1 MKMNTERFIAKRL
14 IKGGPGSYSAPV
26 IRIAIISVAL
36 GLAVMIVSVAIVTGF
51 QRQIRDKIVGF
62 GSHIQIAKFD
72 SNNSFEF
79 QAIAKD
85 QAFYHKLQNTKGIKH
100 IQVFATKA
108 GIIKTSDQIQ
118 GVVFKGVG
126 TDFDWSFFSDKLVS
140 GKIFSASDTS
150 AGTSVIISK
159 NLADLLEIKV
169 GDPLRMYFIID
180 NLTRARR
187 FTVSGIYNT
196 GLAEFDLKFIFGD
209 IRQIQKLN
217 GWSGDSVS
225 GFDVYIS
232 NFDDLNQ
239 MGKLVYKE
247 VGYDLN
253 ARTIRELY
261 PQMFD
266 WLDLQD
272 MNVII
277 ILVLMIL
284 VSGMAMISTLLI
296 LILERTNMI
305 GVLKALGARN
315 LSIRRI
321 FMYNAAYITGKG
333 MLYGN
338 LVGISLCLL
347 QKYFGIVPLPQE
359 SYFMTVVPINLDIIY
374 LLLLNAGTLAAC
386 TLMLLFPSFII
397 ARITPVKAI
406 RFD

>member
-1 MKMNTERFIAKRL
+1 MNTELFIARRL
-14 IKGGPGSYSAPV
+14 VKGGPGSFSAPV
-26 IRIAIISVAL
+26 IRIAIISIVIGIAL
-36 GLAVMIVSVAIVTGF
+36 MIVSVAIVTGF
-51 QRQIRDKIVGF
+51 QKQIRDKIVGF
-62 GSHIQIAKFD
+62 GSHIQIAKYD

-79 QAIAKD
+79 EPISAD
-85 QAFYHKLQNTKGIKH
+85 QAFYQTIKQTKGIKNV
-100 IQVFATKA
+100 QVFATKA
-108 GIIKTSDQIQ
+108 GIIKTSEQIQ

-126 TDFDWSFFSDKLVS
+126 SDFDWSFFNDKLVS
-140 GKIFSASDTS
+140 GNPFSTTDTLASD
-150 AGTSVIISK
+150 SVLISQ
-159 NLADLLEIKV
+159 NLADLLKIKT

-180 NLTRARR
+180 NMARARR

-217 GWSGDSVS
+217 GWNENMVS
-225 GFDVYIS
+225 GFDVYI
-232 NFDDLNQ
+232 NDFDELDKL
-239 MGKLVYKE
+239 GKVVYKE
-247 VGYDLN
+247 AGYDLN

-266 WLDLQD
+266 WLELQD

-277 ILVLMIL
+277 ILILMVL

-321 FMYNAAYITGKG
+321 FLYNAAYIIGKG
-333 MLYGN
+333 LLYGN
-338 LVGISLCLL
+338 IVGISICLL
-347 QKYFGIVPLPQE
+347 QSYFGIIRLPQE
-359 SYFMTVVPINLDIIY
+359 SYFMSVVPINLDVIHIVV
-374 LLLLNAGTLAAC
+374 LNVSTLIVC
-386 TLMLLFPSFII
+386 TLMLLLPSFVIT
-397 ARITPVKAI
+397 RITPVKAI

>member
-1 MKMNTERFIAKRL
+1 MNTEQFIARRL
-14 IKGGPGSYSAPV
+14 IKGGPGSFSAPV
-26 IRIAIISVAL
+26 IRIAVISVVV

-51 QRQIRDKIVGF
+51 QKQIREKIIGF

-79 QAIAKD
+79 APFSRN
-85 QAFYHKLQNTKGIKH
+85 QAFYSNLQKTEGIKH
-100 IQVFATKA
+100 LQAFATKA
-108 GIIKTSDQIQ
+108 GIIKMNDQIQ

-126 TDFDWSFFSDKLVS
+126 SDFDWSFFSDKLVS
-140 GKIFSASDTS
+140 GKPFSTLDT
-150 AGTSVIISK
+150 ATGNSVIISK
-159 NLADLLEIKV
+159 NLADLLNIKV
-169 GDPLRMYFIID
+169 GDPLRMYFIIERQA
-180 NLTRARR
+180 RARR

-217 GWSGDSVS
+217 GWSSDSIS
-225 GFDVYIS
+225 GFDVYINDFS
-232 NFDDLNQ
+232 QLDK
-239 MGKLVYKE
+239 MGKIVYKE

-253 ARTIRELY
+253 ARTIRDLY

-266 WLDLQD
+266 WLELQD

-277 ILVLMIL
+277 ILILMVL

-315 LSIRRI
+315 MSIRRI
-321 FMYNAAYITGKG
+321 FLYNAAYIISKG
-333 MLYGN
+333 LLFGN
-338 LVGISLCLL
+338 IAGIGICLL
-347 QKYFGIVPLPQE
+347 QKYFSIVSLPQE
-359 SYFMTVVPINLDIIY
+359 SYFMSVVPINLDIIQI
-374 LLLLNAGTLAAC
+374 LLLNIGTLGIC
-386 TLMLLFPSFII
+386 TLMLLLPSFII
-397 ARITPVKAI
+397 SRITPVKAI

>member
-1 MKMNTERFIAKRL
+1 MNTERFIARRL
-14 IKGGPGSYSAPV
+14 IKGGPGSFSAPV
-26 IRIAIISVAL
+26 IRIAIISVVI

-51 QRQIRDKIVGF
+51 QRQIRDKIIGF

-79 QAIAKD
+79 EPID
-85 QAFYHKLQNTKGIKH
+85 RNQAFYSSLQKTEGIKH

-108 GIIKTSDQIQ
+108 GIIKTTDQIQ

-126 TDFDWSFFSDKLVS
+126 ADFDWSFFKDKLVS
-140 GKIFSASDTS
+140 GKSFSTKDTAASTE
-150 AGTSVIISK
+150 VIISK
-159 NLADLLEIKV
+159 NLADLLKIKV
-169 GDPLRMYFIID
+169 GDPLRMYFIIE
-180 NLTRARR
+180 NQARARR

-217 GWSGDSVS
+217 GWSEKQVS
-225 GFDVYIS
+225 GFDVYI
-232 NFDDLNQ
+232 NDFKDLDK
-239 MGKLVYKE
+239 MGKIVYKQA
-247 VGYDLN
+247 GYDLN
-253 ARTIRELY
+253 SKTIRDLY

-277 ILVLMIL
+277 ILVLMVL

-315 LSIRRI
+315 ISIRRI
-321 FMYNAAYITGKG
+321 FLYNAAYIIGKG
-333 MLYGN
+333 LLYGN
-338 LVGISLCLL
+338 IAGISICLL
-347 QKYFGIVPLPQE
+347 QKYFSIVSLPQE
-359 SYFMTVVPINLDIIY
+359 SYFMSVVPINLDLVQI
-374 LLLLNAGTLAAC
+374 LLLNIGTLAVC
-386 TLMLLFPSFII
+386 TVMLLLPSFIVT
-397 ARITPVKAI
+397 RITPVKAI

>member
-1 MKMNTERFIAKRL
+1 MNTEQFIARRL
-14 IKGGPGSYSAPV
+14 IKGGPGSFSAPV

-62 GSHIQIAKFD
+62 GSHVQIARFD

-79 QAIAKD
+79 EPISKN
-85 QAFYHKLQNTKGIKH
+85 QAFVQKLENNAGIKH

-108 GIIKTSDQIQ
+108 GIIKTTDQIQ

-126 TDFDWSFFSDKLVS
+126 SDFDWSYFNDKLVS
-140 GKIFSASDTS
+140 GKLFSTRDS
-150 AGTSVIISK
+150 AADESVIISQ
-159 NLADLLEIKV
+159 NLADLLKIKT

-180 NLTRARR
+180 NKARARK

-196 GLAEFDLKFIFGD
+196 GLGEFDLKFIFGD

-217 GWSGDSVS
+217 GWSEDMVS
-225 GFDVYIS
+225 GFDIYIHD
-232 NFDDLNQ
+232 FDELDK
-239 MGKLVYKE
+239 MGELVYNE
-247 VGYDLN
+247 AGFDLN
-253 ARTIRELY
+253 ARTIRDLY

-266 WLDLQD
+266 WLELQD

-277 ILVLMIL
+277 ILVLMVL

-305 GVLKALGARN
+305 GVLKAMGARN

-321 FMYNAAYITGKG
+321 FMYNAAYIVGKG
-333 MLYGN
+333 LLYGN
-338 LVGISLCLL
+338 IAGISLCLL
-347 QKYFGIVPLPQE
+347 QKYLGLVSLPQE
-359 SYFMTVVPINLDIIY
+359 SYFMSVVPINLDIFH

-386 TLMLLFPSFII
+386 TLMLVLPSFII
-397 ARITPVKAI
+397 ARINPVKAI

>member
-1 MKMNTERFIAKRL
+1 MNTEQFIARRL
-14 IKGGPGSYSAPV
+14 IKGGPGSFSAPV

-51 QRQIRDKIVGF
+51 QRQIREKIVGF

-79 QAIAKD
+79 EPISKN
-85 QAFYHKLQNTKGIKH
+85 QAFYSTLAKTEGIKH

-108 GIIKTSDQIQ
+108 GIIKTADQIQ

-126 TDFDWSFFSDKLVS
+126 ADFDWSFFNNKLIA
-140 GKIFSASDTS
+140 GKLFSTRDTAASN
-150 AGTSVIISK
+150 SVLISQ
-159 NLADLLEIKV
+159 NLADLLKIKV

-180 NLTRARR
+180 NMARARR
-187 FTVSGIYNT
+187 FNVSGIYNT

-217 GWSGDSVS
+217 GWGADSIS
-225 GFDVYIS
+225 GFDVYI
-232 NFDDLNQ
+232 NDFNQ
-239 MGKLVYKE
+239 LDKMGKIVYNA

-253 ARTIRELY
+253 TKTIRDLY
-261 PQMFD
+261 PQLFD

-277 ILVLMIL
+277 ILVLMVL

-296 LILERTNMI
+296 LILERTSMI

-321 FMYNAAYITGKG
+321 FLYNAAYIVGKG
-333 MLYGN
+333 LLFGN
-338 LVGISLCLL
+338 IAGIGICMV
-347 QKYFGIVPLPQE
+347 QKYTGIITLPQE
-359 SYFMTVVPINLDIIY
+359 SYFMSVVPINIDIIHI
-374 LLLLNAGTLAAC
+374 LLLNAGTLAAC
-386 TLMLLFPSFII
+386 TLMLLLPSFIV
-397 ARITPVKAI
+397 ARISPVKAI

>member
-1 MKMNTERFIAKRL
+1 MNTEQFIARRL
-14 IKGGPGSYSAPV
+14 IKGGPGSFSAPV
-26 IRIAIISVAL
+26 IRIAILSVAL
-36 GLAVMIVSVAIVTGF
+36 GLGVMIISVAIVTGF
-51 QRQIRDKIVGF
+51 QKQIRDKIIGF

-79 QAIAKD
+79 EPVNKNQP
-85 QAFYHKLQNTKGIKH
+85 FYHKLEKTPGIKH

-108 GIIKTSDQIQ
+108 GIIKTSEQIQ
-118 GVVFKGVG
+118 GVVFKGVSV
-126 TDFDWSFFSDKLVS
+126 DFDWSFFNDKLVS
-140 GKIFSASDTS
+140 GKPFNTRDTS
-150 AGTSVIISK
+150 VSSEVIISK
-159 NLADLLEIKV
+159 NLSDLLKIKT

-180 NLTRARR
+180 NQARARR

-196 GLAEFDLKFIFGD
+196 GLAEFDHKFIFGD

-217 GWSGDSVS
+217 GWSAESVS
-225 GFDVYIS
+225 GFDVYINDFS
-232 NFDDLNQ
+232 ELDK
-239 MGKLVYKE
+239 MGKVVYKE

-253 ARTIRELY
+253 AKTIRELY

-277 ILVLMIL
+277 ILVLMVL

-305 GVLKALGARN
+305 GVLKALGAQN
-315 LSIRRI
+315 VSIRRI
-321 FMYNAAYITGKG
+321 FLYNAAYIVGKG
-333 MLYGN
+333 LLFGN

-347 QKYFGIVPLPQE
+347 QKYFSIVHLPQE
-359 SYFMTVVPINLDIIY
+359 SYFMSVVPINLDIIPI
-374 LLLLNAGTLAAC
+374 LILNAGTLAAC
-386 TLMLLFPSFII
+386 TLMLLLPSFIVT
-397 ARITPVKAI
+397 RISPVKAI

>member
-1 MKMNTERFIAKRL
+1 MNTEQFIARRL
-14 IKGGPGSYSAPV
+14 IKGGPGSFSAPV

-51 QRQIRDKIVGF
+51 QKQVREKIIGF

-79 QAIAKD
+79 EPISKSQPLYKTLEKTD
-85 QAFYHKLQNTKGIKH
+85 GIKH
-100 IQVFATKA
+100 IQIFATKA
-108 GIIKTSDQIQ
+108 GIIKTSEQIQ
-118 GVVFKGVG
+118 GVVFKGIG
-126 TDFDWSFFSDKLVS
+126 SDFDWSFFSDKLVS
-140 GKIFSASDTS
+140 GKPFSTSDSS
-150 AGTSVIISK
+150 AGNSVIISK
-159 NLADLLEIKV
+159 NLADLLKIRI

-180 NLTRARR
+180 NTARARR
-187 FTVSGIYNT
+187 FNVSGIYNT
-196 GLAEFDLKFIFGD
+196 GLGEFDLKFIFGD

-217 GWSGDSVS
+217 GWGADSVS

-232 NFDDLNQ
+232 DFRELDK
-239 MGKLVYKE
+239 MGKIVYNE
-247 VGYDLN
+247 AGYDLN
-253 ARTIRELY
+253 AKTIRELY

-266 WLDLQD
+266 WLELQD

-277 ILVLMIL
+277 ILVLMVL

-321 FMYNAAYITGKG
+321 FLYNAAYIVGKG
-333 MLYGN
+333 LLFGN
-338 LVGISLCLL
+338 TAGIAICLV
-347 QKYFGIVPLPQE
+347 QKYFGVITLPQE
-359 SYFMTVVPINLDIIY
+359 SYFMSVVPINLDIIH
-374 LLLLNAGTLAAC
+374 LILLNVGTLAAC
-386 TLMLLFPSFII
+386 TSMLLVPSFII
-397 ARITPVKAI
+397 SRITPVKAI

>member
-1 MKMNTERFIAKRL
+1 MKTEQFIARRL
-14 IKGGPGSYSAPV
+14 IKGGPGSFSAPV
-26 IRIAIISVAL
+26 IRIAIVSVAL
-36 GLAVMIVSVAIVTGF
+36 GLAVMIVAVAIVTGF
-51 QRQIRDKIVGF
+51 QKQIRDKIIGF

-79 QAIAKD
+79 EPISKN
-85 QAFYHKLQNTKGIKH
+85 QAFYKKLEKTAGIKH

-108 GIIKTSDQIQ
+108 GIIKTSEQIQ

-126 TDFDWSFFSDKLVS
+126 SDFDWSFFKDKLVE
-140 GKIFSASDTS
+140 GKTFSTIDT
-150 AGTSVIISK
+150 AVGTYVIISK
-159 NLADLLEIKV
+159 NLADLLKLKT

-180 NLTRARR
+180 NMARARR

-209 IRQIQKLN
+209 IRQVQKLN
-217 GWSGDSVS
+217 GWSEDSVS
-225 GFDVYIS
+225 GFDVYI
-232 NFDDLNQ
+232 DDFSQLDK
-239 MGKLVYKE
+239 MGKIVYKE
-247 VGYDLN
+247 AGYDLN

-277 ILVLMIL
+277 ILILMVL

-321 FMYNAAYITGKG
+321 FLYNAAYIIGKG
-333 MLYGN
+333 LLYGN
-338 LVGISLCLL
+338 IAGITLCLL
-347 QKYFGIVPLPQE
+347 QKYFSFISLPQE
-359 SYFMTVVPINLDIIY
+359 SYFMSVVPINLDIFHI
-374 LLLLNAGTLAAC
+374 LLLNAGTMITC
-386 TLMLLFPSFII
+386 TLMLLLPSFVI

-406 RFD
+406 KFD

>member
-1 MKMNTERFIAKRL
+1 MNTEQFIARRL
-14 IKGGPGSYSAPV
+14 IKGGPGSFSAPV

-51 QRQIRDKIVGF
+51 QKQVREKIVGF

-79 QAIAKD
+79 EPISKNQS
-85 QAFYHKLQNTKGIKH
+85 FYSTLGKTEGIKH

-108 GIIKTSDQIQ
+108 GIVKTAEQIQ

-126 TDFDWSFFSDKLVS
+126 DDFDWSFFNNKLVA
-140 GKIFSASDTS
+140 GKLFSTQDTAASN
-150 AGTSVIISK
+150 SVLISQ
-159 NLADLLEIKV
+159 NLADLLKIKV

-180 NLTRARR
+180 NMARARR
-187 FTVSGIYNT
+187 FNVSGIYNT
-196 GLAEFDLKFIFGD
+196 GLSEFDLKFIFGD

-217 GWSGDSVS
+217 GWGADSVS
-225 GFDVYIS
+225 GFDVYI
-232 NFDDLNQ
+232 NDFNQ
-239 MGKLVYKE
+239 LDKMGKIVYNT

-253 ARTIRELY
+253 TKTIRDLY
-261 PQMFD
+261 PQLFD

-277 ILVLMIL
+277 ILILMVL

-296 LILERTNMI
+296 LILERTSMI
-305 GVLKALGARN
+305 GVLKAMGARN

-321 FMYNAAYITGKG
+321 FLYNAAYIIGKG
-333 MLYGN
+333 LFYGN
-338 LVGISLCLL
+338 MAGISICLV
-347 QKYFGIVPLPQE
+347 QKYFGIITLPQE
-359 SYFMTVVPINLDIIY
+359 SYFMSVVPINLDIIHI
-374 LLLLNAGTLAAC
+374 LLLNAGTLVAC
-386 TLMLLFPSFII
+386 TIMLLLPSFIV
-397 ARITPVKAI
+397 ARISPVKAI

>member
-1 MKMNTERFIAKRL
+1 MNTEQFIARRL
-14 IKGGPGSYSAPV
+14 IKGGPGSFSAPV

-51 QRQIRDKIVGF
+51 QRQIREKIVGF

-79 QAIAKD
+79 EPISKN
-85 QAFYHKLQNTKGIKH
+85 QAFYSTLTKTEGIKH
-100 IQVFATKA
+100 IQGFATKA
-108 GIIKTSDQIQ
+108 GIIKTADQIQ

-126 TDFDWSFFSDKLVS
+126 ADFDWSFFNNKLIA
-140 GKIFSASDTS
+140 GKLFSTRDTAASN
-150 AGTSVIISK
+150 SVLISQ
-159 NLADLLEIKV
+159 NLADLLKIKV

-180 NLTRARR
+180 NMARARR
-187 FTVSGIYNT
+187 FNVSGIYNT

-217 GWSGDSVS
+217 GWGADSIS
-225 GFDVYIS
+225 GFDVYI
-232 NFDDLNQ
+232 NDFNQ
-239 MGKLVYKE
+239 LDKMGKIVYNA

-253 ARTIRELY
+253 TKTIRDLY
-261 PQMFD
+261 PQLFD

-277 ILVLMIL
+277 ILVLMVL

-296 LILERTNMI
+296 LILERTSMI

-321 FMYNAAYITGKG
+321 FLYNAAYIVGKG
-333 MLYGN
+333 LLFGN
-338 LVGISLCLL
+338 IAGIGICLV
-347 QKYFGIVPLPQE
+347 QKYTGIITLPQE
-359 SYFMTVVPINLDIIY
+359 SYFMSVVPINIDIIHI
-374 LLLLNAGTLAAC
+374 LLLNAGTLAAC
-386 TLMLLFPSFII
+386 TLMLLLPSFIV
-397 ARITPVKAI
+397 ARISPVKAI